1 MWTQR
6 RRDVKDALIKARI
19 PKDLKEAARR
29 KAEREGLTLSEAL
42 RRLLAEWVA
51 KEPPPLENE
60 ST

>member
-1 MWTQR
+1 M
-6 RRDVKDALIKARI
+6 KDALIKARI